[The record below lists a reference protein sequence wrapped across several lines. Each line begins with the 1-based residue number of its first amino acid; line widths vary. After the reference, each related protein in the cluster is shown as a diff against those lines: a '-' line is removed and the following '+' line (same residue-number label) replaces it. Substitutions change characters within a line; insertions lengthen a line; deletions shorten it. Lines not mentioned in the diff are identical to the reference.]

1 MPQNLRITNTHG
13 QNGTET
19 SLVTFQ
25 WDPPS
30 DNGGDDVDS
39 YNLTVSGGI
48 SRSVITDTTASIELP
63 YNVEYTVRVSATTC
77 AGSGTEAV
85 KEPFT
90 LTRGSYAQ

>member
-1 MPQNLRITNTHG
+1 MPQNVRISST
-13 QNGTET
+13 QNGTES

-30 DNGGDDVDS
+30 DNGGDEVDS

-48 SRSVITDTTASIELP
+48 SRSVITDTTASIELS
-63 YNVEYTVRVSATTC
+63 YNVEYTVRVLATNC

-85 KEPFT
+85 EGPFT
-90 LTRGSYAQ
+90 LTKGIF